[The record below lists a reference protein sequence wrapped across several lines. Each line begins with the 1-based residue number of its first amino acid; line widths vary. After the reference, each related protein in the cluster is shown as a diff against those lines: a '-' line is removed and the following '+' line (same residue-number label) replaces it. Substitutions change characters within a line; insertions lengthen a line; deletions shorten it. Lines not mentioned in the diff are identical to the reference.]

1 MDWKTASS
9 YYEAR
14 LTDALNVQRHAVDL
28 ANLPQAEVPT
38 RLKDI
43 LLEEE
48 EPTRR
53 QLERLKKR
61 EFRIAVVGLEKAGK
75 STFINAWLECDL
87 LPAKAGRCTFT
98 TTQIYSVENE
108 SEQRLEVQART
119 EEEFINLLKE
129 LEKEGAKE
137 GAKEDLRTIRSNEIT
152 LQQVIK
158 EGKRIFQFTRLEDIK
173 DKLKKYVADEKYAH
187 AVLEARLYTN
197 KLAQAEGIVFYDV
210 PGLDSGLAK
219 HVDEAQAMLSDCDAV
234 ILVQRDPS
242 LKEKEQEI
250 IKFTELGDKN
260 VTVADKLFVFLSRID
275 SLGSP
280 EALKTHIEEAS
291 QDWLRRAKLPPERIV
306 SGSAGA
312 YLILNN
318 LVGEQTK
325 LEIKKASKIRD
336 DLQDLTGITDEETL
350 RTRATGI
357 PVIKD
362 KIFSY
367 INTERVDIL
376 TKRCEASI
384 NKIMTSS
391 EEIYRIVSKN
401 YPDNPE
407 EAKIFEENNR
417 RVLFTEWWDQKWE
430 TIKADLQKYYED
442 YVIKKSLDSLD
453 TKSFTQMEKF
463 RERYLQIVDIEMK
476 KLREETFK
484 KKDTI
489 FLANSNPEYDRMK
502 ANFAWRDD
510 LYSDITKLLSS
521 IAHQL
526 AVELK
531 DEALQLVKYMTH
543 LLWGSNQVKSRLIQ
557 NSEEYFLEK
566 LENSLSVLFLRFA
579 RPVAEAL
586 IRGPVNSDTRNK
598 IIKTLGVDIEI
609 IDNYYIGKELAFQVL
624 KKYVKYGS
632 DLLFNPEL
640 RQQVLGV
647 REVATQIYG
656 VVEQIVVDVS
666 NELKSP
672 QEREE
677 AEAVVSEVKHDIYA
691 FEEYLRYAIFDAA
704 GFESYCIQ
712 ELKGL
717 IDSFRD
723 KKGTWNGVAI
733 NEWMQGNSLLLA
745 EIPDQLKSQESN
757 LEVSERLR
765 QLSIALKRNHSLA
778 GL

>member
-14 LTDALNVQRHAVDL
+14 LSDALNVQRHALNL
-28 ANLPQAEVPT
+28 AMLPQAEVPA
-38 RLKDI
+38 RLKEV
-43 LLEEE
+43 LLQEA

-87 LPAKAGRCTFT
+87 LPAKGGRCTFT

-119 EEEFINLLKE
+119 DEEFINLLKE
-129 LEKEGAKE
+129 LEKV
-137 GAKEDLRTIRSNEIT
+137 GAKEDLNTIKINEIT
-152 LQQVIK
+152 LQQVKK
-158 EGKRIFQFTRLEDIK
+158 EGNLTFPFTRLEDIREP
-173 DKLKKYVADEKYAH
+173 LKKYVADEKYAH

-219 HVDEAQAMLSDCDAV
+219 HVDEAQEMLSDCDAV
-234 ILVQRDPS
+234 ILVQRFTS
-242 LKEKEQEI
+242 LREKELEI

-275 SLGSP
+275 SIGSA

-291 QDWLRRAKLPPERIV
+291 QDWLRRANLPHERIV
-306 SGSAGA
+306 YGSAGA
-312 YLILNN
+312 YLILNG
-318 LVGEQTK
+318 LAGEQTK
-325 LEIKKASKIRD
+325 LEIGEASNIQAQLKR
-336 DLQDLTGITDEETL
+336 LTGITDGETI
-350 RTRATGI
+350 TKDGTGI
-357 PVIKD
+357 PEIKD
-362 KIFSY
+362 KIFNY
-367 INTERVDIL
+367 INTERVSIL
-376 TKRCEASI
+376 KKRCEASI
-384 NKIMTSS
+384 NKIISNS
-391 EEIYRIVSKN
+391 EEIYITVSKK
-401 YPDNPE
+401 YPENPE
-407 EAKIFEENNR
+407 EAKLFEENNR
-417 RVLFTEWWDQKWE
+417 RVLFTEWWHQKWE
-430 TIKADLQKYYED
+430 IIKADLQKYYEHS
-442 YVIKKSLDSLD
+442 VVNKPLESSSA
-453 TKSFTQMEKF
+453 KSFTQIEKF
-463 RERYLQIVDIEMK
+463 RERYLQIVEAEMK

-489 FLANSNPEYDRMK
+489 FLANSNPEFDRMK
-502 ANFAWRDD
+502 ANFAWRDS
-510 LYSDITKLLSS
+510 LYGDISKLLSS

-526 AVELK
+526 ALELK
-531 DEALQLVKYMTH
+531 DEALKLVDYMTS
-543 LLWGSNQVKSRLIQ
+543 LLWESNQVKFRLIES
-557 NSEEYFLEK
+557 SEEYFLAK

-598 IIKTLGVDIEI
+598 IIKSLGVDIEI
-609 IDNYYIGKELAFQVL
+609 VDNYYSGEEAAFKVL

-632 DLLFNPEL
+632 DLLFNPDL

-647 REVATQIYG
+647 AGVATQIAG
-656 VVEQIVVDVS
+656 VATQIVVDVS
-666 NELKSP
+666 KGLTSS
-672 QEREE
+672 QDSV
-677 AEAVVSEVKHDIYA
+677 AFEVENDINA
-691 FEEYLRYAIFDAA
+691 FEEYLRYAIFGAS

-717 IDSFRD
+717 VDSFRD
-723 KKGTWNGVAI
+723 KEGTWTGVAL
-733 NEWMQGNSLLLA
+733 NEWLQGNSILFA
-745 EIPDQLKSQESN
+745 EIPDKLKSKESN

-765 QLSIALKRNHSLA
+765 QLSIALKRSRS
-778 GL
+778 

>member
-1 MDWKTASS
+1 
-9 YYEAR
+9 
-14 LTDALNVQRHAVDL
+14 
-28 ANLPQAEVPT
+28 
-38 RLKDI
+38 
-43 LLEEE
+43 
-48 EPTRR
+48 
-53 QLERLKKR
+53 
-61 EFRIAVVGLEKAGK
+61 VGIEKAGK

>member
-14 LTDALNVQRHAVDL
+14 LSDALNVQRHALSL
-28 ANLPQAEVPT
+28 AMLPQAEVPA
-38 RLKDI
+38 RLKEI
-43 LLEEE
+43 LLQEA

-53 QLERLKKR
+53 QLERLRKR

-87 LPAKAGRCTFT
+87 LPAKGGRCTFT

-129 LEKEGAKE
+129 LEKV
-137 GAKEDLRTIRSNEIT
+137 GAKEDLNTIKINEIT
-152 LQQVIK
+152 LQQVK
-158 EGKRIFQFTRLEDIK
+158 REGNLTFPFTRLEDIREP
-173 DKLKKYVADEKYAH
+173 LKKYVADEKYAH

-219 HVDEAQAMLSDCDAV
+219 HVDEAQEMLSDCDAV
-234 ILVQRDPS
+234 ILVQRFTS
-242 LKEKEQEI
+242 LREKELEI

-275 SLGSP
+275 SIASA

-291 QDWLRRAKLPPERIV
+291 QDWLRRANLPHERIV
-306 SGSAGA
+306 YGSAGA
-312 YLILNN
+312 YLILNG
-318 LVGEQTK
+318 LAGEQTK
-325 LEIKKASKIRD
+325 LEIGEASNIQAQLKR
-336 DLQDLTGITDEETL
+336 LTGITDGEIITKDG
-350 RTRATGI
+350 TGI
-357 PVIKD
+357 PEIKD
-362 KIFSY
+362 KIFNY
-367 INTERVDIL
+367 INTERVSIL
-376 TKRCEASI
+376 KKRCEASI
-384 NKIMTSS
+384 NKIISTS
-391 EEIYRIVSKN
+391 EEIYITVSKN
-401 YPDNPE
+401 YPENPE
-407 EAKIFEENNR
+407 EAKLFEENNR
-417 RVLFTEWWDQKWE
+417 RVLFTEWWNQKWE
-430 TIKADLQKYYED
+430 IIKADLQKYYEHS
-442 YVIKKSLDSLD
+442 VVNKPLESSSAN
-453 TKSFTQMEKF
+453 SFTQIEKF
-463 RERYLQIVDIEMK
+463 RERYLQIVEAEMK

-489 FLANSNPEYDRMK
+489 FLANSNPEFDRMK
-502 ANFAWRDD
+502 ANFAWRDS
-510 LYSDITKLLSS
+510 LYGDISKLLSS

-526 AVELK
+526 ALELK
-531 DEALQLVKYMTH
+531 DEALKLVDYMTS
-543 LLWGSNQVKSRLIQ
+543 LLWESNQVKFRLIES
-557 NSEEYFLEK
+557 SEEYFLAK

-598 IIKTLGVDIEI
+598 IIKSLGVDIEI
-609 IDNYYIGKELAFQVL
+609 VDNYYSGEEAAFKVL

-632 DLLFNPEL
+632 DLLFNPDL

-647 REVATQIYG
+647 AGVATQIAG
-656 VVEQIVVDVS
+656 VATQIVVDVS
-666 NELKSP
+666 KGLTSS
-672 QEREE
+672 QDSV
-677 AEAVVSEVKHDIYA
+677 AFEVENDINA
-691 FEEYLRYAIFDAA
+691 FEEYLRYAIFGAS

-717 IDSFRD
+717 VDSFRD
-723 KKGTWNGVAI
+723 KEGTWTGVAL
-733 NEWMQGNSLLLA
+733 NEWLQGNSILFA
-745 EIPDQLKSQESN
+745 EIPDKLKSKESN

-765 QLSIALKRNHSLA
+765 QLSIALKRSRS
-778 GL
+778 

>member
-14 LTDALNVQRHAVDL
+14 LTDALNVQRHAINL
-28 ANLPQAEVPT
+28 ANLPQAEVPA
-38 RLKDI
+38 RLKDV
-43 LLEEE
+43 LLQEA

-53 QLERLKKR
+53 QLERLRKR

-87 LPAKAGRCTFT
+87 LPAKGGRCTFT

-119 EEEFINLLKE
+119 DEEFLNLLKE
-129 LEKEGAKE
+129 LEKV
-137 GAKEDLRTIRSNEIT
+137 GAKEDLKTIRDNEIT
-152 LQQVIK
+152 LQQVRR
-158 EGKRIFQFTRLEDIK
+158 EGNLTFPFTRLEDIREP
-173 DKLKKYVADEKYAH
+173 LKKYVADEKYAH

-219 HVDEAQAMLSDCDAV
+219 HVDEAQEMLSDCDAV
-234 ILVQRDPS
+234 ILVQRFTS
-242 LKEKEQEI
+242 LREKELEI

-275 SLGSP
+275 SIGSA

-291 QDWLRRAKLPPERIV
+291 QDWLRRANLPSERIV
-306 SGSAGA
+306 YGSAGA
-312 YLILNN
+312 YLILNG
-318 LVGEQTK
+318 LAGEQTK
-325 LEIKKASKIRD
+325 LEIGDASNIQAQLKR
-336 DLQDLTGITDEETL
+336 LTGIADGKIITKDG
-350 RTRATGI
+350 TGI
-357 PVIKD
+357 PEIKD
-362 KIFSY
+362 KIFNY
-367 INTERVDIL
+367 INTERVSIL
-376 TKRCEASI
+376 KKRCEASI
-384 NKIMTSS
+384 DKIISNS
-391 EEIYRIVSKN
+391 EEIYITVSKK
-401 YPDNPE
+401 YPENPE
-407 EAKIFEENNR
+407 EAKLFEENNR
-417 RVLFTEWWDQKWE
+417 RVLFTEWWNQKWE
-430 TIKADLQKYYED
+430 IIRADLQKYYEHS
-442 YVIKKSLDSLD
+442 VVNKPLESSSAN
-453 TKSFTQMEKF
+453 TFTQIEKF
-463 RERYLQIVDIEMK
+463 RERYLQIVEAEMK

-489 FLANSNPEYDRMK
+489 FLANSNPEFDRMK
-502 ANFAWRDD
+502 ANFAWRDS
-510 LYSDITKLLSS
+510 LYGDISKLLSS

-526 AVELK
+526 ALELK
-531 DEALQLVKYMTH
+531 DEALKLVDYMTS
-543 LLWGSNQVKSRLIQ
+543 LLWESNQVKFRLIES
-557 NSEEYFLEK
+557 SEEYFLAK

-598 IIKTLGVDIEI
+598 IIKSLGVDIEI
-609 IDNYYIGKELAFQVL
+609 VDNYYSGEEAAFKIL

-647 REVATQIYG
+647 AGVATAI
-656 VVEQIVVDVS
+656 DVS
-666 NELKSP
+666 KDLKHS
-672 QEREE
+672 Q
-677 AEAVVSEVKHDIYA
+677 EAVVFEVENDINA
-691 FEEYLRYAIFDAA
+691 FEEYLRYAIFGAS

-717 IDSFRD
+717 VDSFRD
-723 KKGTWNGVAI
+723 KEGTWTGVAL
-733 NEWMQGNSLLLA
+733 NEWLQGNSILFA
-745 EIPDQLKSQESN
+745 EIPDNLKSEESN

-765 QLSIALKRNHSLA
+765 QLSIALKRSRS
-778 GL
+778 

>member
-9 YYEAR
+9 YYETR
-14 LTDALNVQRHAVDL
+14 LSDALNVQRHALNL
-28 ANLPQAEVPT
+28 AMLPQAEVPS
-38 RLKDI
+38 RLKEV
-43 LLEEE
+43 LLQEA

-87 LPAKAGRCTFT
+87 LPAKGGRCTFT

-119 EEEFINLLKE
+119 DEEFLNLLKE
-129 LEKEGAKE
+129 LEKV
-137 GAKEDLRTIRSNEIT
+137 GAKEDLKTIRDNEIT
-152 LQQVIK
+152 LQQVRR
-158 EGKRIFQFTRLEDIK
+158 EGNLTFPFTRLEDIREP
-173 DKLKKYVADEKYAH
+173 LKKYVADEKYAH

-219 HVDEAQAMLSDCDAV
+219 HVDEAQEMLSDCDAV
-234 ILVQRDPS
+234 ILVQRFTS
-242 LKEKEQEI
+242 LREKELEI

-275 SLGSP
+275 SIGSA

-291 QDWLRRAKLPPERIV
+291 QDWLRRANLPSERIV
-306 SGSAGA
+306 YGSAGA
-312 YLILNN
+312 YLILNG
-318 LVGEQTK
+318 LAGEQTK
-325 LEIKKASKIRD
+325 LEIGDASNIQAQLKR
-336 DLQDLTGITDEETL
+336 LTGIADGKIITKDG
-350 RTRATGI
+350 TGI
-357 PVIKD
+357 PEIKD
-362 KIFSY
+362 KIFNY
-367 INTERVDIL
+367 INTERVSIL
-376 TKRCEASI
+376 KKRCEASI
-384 NKIMTSS
+384 DKIISNS
-391 EEIYRIVSKN
+391 EEIYITVSKK
-401 YPDNPE
+401 YPENPE
-407 EAKIFEENNR
+407 EAKLFEENNR
-417 RVLFTEWWDQKWE
+417 RVLFTEWWNKKWE
-430 TIKADLQKYYED
+430 IIRADLQKYYEHS
-442 YVIKKSLDSLD
+442 VVNKPLESSSAN
-453 TKSFTQMEKF
+453 TFTQIEKF
-463 RERYLQIVDIEMK
+463 RERYLQIVEAEMK

-489 FLANSNPEYDRMK
+489 FLANSNPEFDRMK
-502 ANFAWRDD
+502 ANFAWRDS
-510 LYSDITKLLSS
+510 LYGDISKLLSS

-526 AVELK
+526 ALELK
-531 DEALQLVKYMTH
+531 DEALKLVDYMTS
-543 LLWGSNQVKSRLIQ
+543 LLWESNQVKFRLIES
-557 NSEEYFLEK
+557 SEEYFLAK

-598 IIKTLGVDIEI
+598 IIKSLGVDIEI
-609 IDNYYIGKELAFQVL
+609 VDNYYSGEEAAFKIL

-647 REVATQIYG
+647 AGVATAI
-656 VVEQIVVDVS
+656 DVS
-666 NELKSP
+666 KDLKHS
-672 QEREE
+672 Q
-677 AEAVVSEVKHDIYA
+677 EAVVFEVENDINA
-691 FEEYLRYAIFDAA
+691 FEEYLRYAIFGAS

-717 IDSFRD
+717 VDSFRD
-723 KKGTWNGVAI
+723 KEGTWTGVAL
-733 NEWMQGNSLLLA
+733 NEWLQGNSILFA
-745 EIPDQLKSQESN
+745 EIPDNLKSEESN

-765 QLSIALKRNHSLA
+765 QLSIALKRSRS
-778 GL
+778 

>member
-14 LTDALNVQRHAVDL
+14 LSDALNVQRHALNL
-28 ANLPQAEVPT
+28 AMLPQAEVPS
-38 RLKDI
+38 RLKEV
-43 LLEEE
+43 LLQEA

-53 QLERLKKR
+53 QLERLRKR

-87 LPAKAGRCTFT
+87 LPAKGGRCTFT

-119 EEEFINLLKE
+119 EEEFLNLLKE
-129 LEKEGAKE
+129 LEKV
-137 GAKEDLRTIRSNEIT
+137 GAKEDLNTIKINEIT
-152 LQQVIK
+152 LQQVK
-158 EGKRIFQFTRLEDIK
+158 REGNLIFPFTRLEDIREP
-173 DKLKKYVADEKYAH
+173 LKKYVADEKYAH

-234 ILVQRDPS
+234 ILVQRFTS
-242 LKEKEQEI
+242 LREKELEI

-275 SLGSP
+275 SLGSA

-291 QDWLRRAKLPPERIV
+291 QDWLRRANLPSDRIV
-306 SGSAGA
+306 YGSAGA
-312 YLILNN
+312 YLILNG
-318 LVGEQTK
+318 LAGEQTK
-325 LEIKKASKIRD
+325 LEIGDASNIQAQ
-336 DLQDLTGITDEETL
+336 LQRLTGITDGETI
-350 RTRATGI
+350 TKDGTGI
-357 PVIKD
+357 PEIKD
-362 KIFSY
+362 KIFNY
-367 INTERVDIL
+367 INTERVSIL
-376 TKRCEASI
+376 KKRCEASI
-384 NKIMTSS
+384 DKIISNS
-391 EEIYRIVSKN
+391 EEIYITVSKK
-401 YPDNPE
+401 YPENPE
-407 EAKIFEENNR
+407 EAKLFEENNR
-417 RVLFTEWWDQKWE
+417 RVLFTEWWHQKWE
-430 TIKADLQKYYED
+430 IIKADLQKYYEHS
-442 YVIKKSLDSLD
+442 VVNKPLESSLAN
-453 TKSFTQMEKF
+453 SFTQIEKF
-463 RERYLQIVDIEMK
+463 RERYLQIVEAEMK

-489 FLANSNPEYDRMK
+489 FLANSNPEFDRMK
-502 ANFAWRDD
+502 ANFAWRDS
-510 LYSDITKLLSS
+510 LYGDISKLLSS

-526 AVELK
+526 ALELK
-531 DEALQLVKYMTH
+531 DEALKLVDYMTS
-543 LLWGSNQVKSRLIQ
+543 LLWESNQVKLRLIE
-557 NSEEYFLEK
+557 NSEDYFLAK

-598 IIKTLGVDIEI
+598 IIKSLGVDIEI
-609 IDNYYIGKELAFQVL
+609 VDNYYSGEEAAFKIL

-647 REVATQIYG
+647 AGVATQIAG
-656 VVEQIVVDVS
+656 LATQIVVEVS
-666 NELKSP
+666 TGLTSS
-672 QEREE
+672 QDSV
-677 AEAVVSEVKHDIYA
+677 AFEVENDINA
-691 FEEYLRYAIFDAA
+691 FEEYLRYAIFGAS

-717 IDSFRD
+717 VDNFRE
-723 KKGTWNGVAI
+723 KEGTWAGVAL
-733 NEWMQGNSLLLA
+733 NEWLQGNSILFA
-745 EIPDQLKSQESN
+745 EIPDNLKSKESN

-765 QLSIALKRNHSLA
+765 QLSIALKRSRS
-778 GL
+778 

>member
-14 LTDALNVQRHAVDL
+14 LSDALNVQRHAVNL
-28 ANLPQAEVPT
+28 AMLPQAEVPA
-38 RLKDI
+38 RLKDV
-43 LLEEE
+43 LLQEA

-87 LPAKAGRCTFT
+87 LPAKGGRCTFT

-108 SEQRLEVQART
+108 SEQRLEVQARN

-129 LEKEGAKE
+129 LEKV
-137 GAKEDLRTIRSNEIT
+137 GAKEDLNTIRANEIT
-152 LQQVIK
+152 LQQVRR
-158 EGKRIFQFTRLEDIK
+158 EGNVTFSFTRLEDIREP
-173 DKLKKYVADEKYAH
+173 LKKYVADEKYAH

-219 HVDEAQAMLSDCDAV
+219 HVDEAQEMLSDCDAV
-234 ILVQRDPS
+234 ILVQRFTS
-242 LKEKEQEI
+242 LREKELEI

-275 SLGSP
+275 SLGSA

-291 QDWLRRAKLPPERIV
+291 QDWLRRANLPPERIV
-306 SGSAGA
+306 YGSAGA
-312 YLILNN
+312 YLILNG
-318 LVGEQTK
+318 LAGEQTK
-325 LEIKKASKIRD
+325 LEIGEASNIQAQLKR
-336 DLQDLTGITDEETL
+336 LTGIADAETI
-350 RTRATGI
+350 TKDGTGI
-357 PVIKD
+357 PEIKD
-362 KIFSY
+362 KIFNY
-367 INTERVDIL
+367 INTERVSIL
-376 TKRCEASI
+376 NKRCEASI
-384 NKIMTSS
+384 NKIISNS
-391 EEIYRIVSKN
+391 EDIYITVSKK
-401 YPDNPE
+401 YPENPE
-407 EAKIFEENNR
+407 EAKLFEENNR
-417 RVLFTEWWDQKWE
+417 RVLFTEWWNQKWE
-430 TIKADLQKYYED
+430 ITKADLQKYYE
-442 YVIKKSLDSLD
+442 YSVVNKPLESSSAN
-453 TKSFTQMEKF
+453 TFTQIEKF
-463 RERYLQIVDIEMK
+463 RERYLQIVEAEMK

-489 FLANSNPEYDRMK
+489 FLANSNPEFDRMK
-502 ANFAWRDD
+502 ANFAWRDS
-510 LYSDITKLLSS
+510 LYGDISKLLYS

-526 AVELK
+526 ALELK
-531 DEALQLVKYMTH
+531 DEALKLVDYMTR
-543 LLWGSNQVKSRLIQ
+543 LLWESNQVKFRLIE
-557 NSEEYFLEK
+557 NSEEYFLAK

-598 IIKTLGVDIEI
+598 IIKSLGVDIEI
-609 IDNYYIGKELAFQVL
+609 VDNYYSGEEAAFKVL

-647 REVATQIYG
+647 AGVATQIAG
-656 VVEQIVVDVS
+656 VATQIVVDVS
-666 NELKSP
+666 KDLVSS
-672 QEREE
+672 QDS
-677 AEAVVSEVKHDIYA
+677 VVFEVENDINA
-691 FEEYLRYAIFDAA
+691 FEEYLRYAIFGAS

-717 IDSFRD
+717 VDNFRE
-723 KKGTWNGVAI
+723 KEGTWAGVAL
-733 NEWMQGNSLLLA
+733 NEWLQGNSILFA
-745 EIPDQLKSQESN
+745 EIPDNLKSKESN

-765 QLSIALKRNHSLA
+765 QLSIALKRSRS
-778 GL
+778 

>member
-14 LTDALNVQRHAVDL
+14 LSDALNVQRHALNL
-28 ANLPQAEVPT
+28 AMLPQAEVPA
-38 RLKDI
+38 RLKEV
-43 LLEEE
+43 LLQEA

-53 QLERLKKR
+53 QLERLRKR

-87 LPAKAGRCTFT
+87 LPAKGGRCTFT

-129 LEKEGAKE
+129 LEKV
-137 GAKEDLRTIRSNEIT
+137 GAKEDLNTIKINEIT
-152 LQQVIK
+152 LQQVK
-158 EGKRIFQFTRLEDIK
+158 REGNLTFPFTRLEDIREP
-173 DKLKKYVADEKYAH
+173 LKKYVADEKYAH

-219 HVDEAQAMLSDCDAV
+219 HVDEAQEMLSDCDAV
-234 ILVQRDPS
+234 ILVQRFTS
-242 LKEKEQEI
+242 LREKELEI

-275 SLGSP
+275 SIGSA

-291 QDWLRRAKLPPERIV
+291 QDWLRRANLPHERIV
-306 SGSAGA
+306 YGSAGA
-312 YLILNN
+312 YLILKG
-318 LVGEQTK
+318 LAGEQTK
-325 LEIKKASKIRD
+325 LEIGEASNIQAQLKR
-336 DLQDLTGITDEETL
+336 LTGITDGETI
-350 RTRATGI
+350 TKDGTGI
-357 PVIKD
+357 PEIKD
-362 KIFSY
+362 KIFNY
-367 INTERVDIL
+367 INTERVSIL
-376 TKRCEASI
+376 KKRCEASI
-384 NKIMTSS
+384 NKIISTS
-391 EEIYRIVSKN
+391 EEIYITVSKK
-401 YPDNPE
+401 YPENPE
-407 EAKIFEENNR
+407 EAKLFEENNR
-417 RVLFTEWWDQKWE
+417 RVLFAEWWHQKWE
-430 TIKADLQKYYED
+430 IIKADLQKYYEHS
-442 YVIKKSLDSLD
+442 VVNKPLESSSA
-453 TKSFTQMEKF
+453 KSFTQIEKF
-463 RERYLQIVDIEMK
+463 RERYLQIVEAEMK

-489 FLANSNPEYDRMK
+489 FLANSNPEFDRMK
-502 ANFAWRDD
+502 ANFAWRDS
-510 LYSDITKLLSS
+510 LYGDISKLLSS

-526 AVELK
+526 ALELK
-531 DEALQLVKYMTH
+531 DEALKLVDYMTS
-543 LLWGSNQVKSRLIQ
+543 LLWESNQVKFRLIES
-557 NSEEYFLEK
+557 SEEYFLAK

-598 IIKTLGVDIEI
+598 IIKSLGVDIEI
-609 IDNYYIGKELAFQVL
+609 VDNYYNGEEAAFKVL

-632 DLLFNPEL
+632 DLLFNLDL

-647 REVATQIYG
+647 AGVATQISG
-656 VVEQIVVDVS
+656 VATQIVVDVS
-666 NELKSP
+666 KGLTSS
-672 QEREE
+672 QDSV
-677 AEAVVSEVKHDIYA
+677 AFEVENDINA
-691 FEEYLRYAIFDAA
+691 FEEYLRYAIFGAS

-717 IDSFRD
+717 VDSFRD
-723 KKGTWNGVAI
+723 KEGTWTGVAL
-733 NEWMQGNSLLLA
+733 NEWLQGNSILFA
-745 EIPDQLKSQESN
+745 EIPDNLKSKESN

-765 QLSIALKRNHSLA
+765 QLSIALKRSRS
-778 GL
+778 

>member
-14 LTDALNVQRHAVDL
+14 LSDALNVQRHALNL
-28 ANLPQAEVPT
+28 AMLPQAEVPA
-38 RLKDI
+38 RLKEVV
-43 LLEEE
+43 LQEA

-87 LPAKAGRCTFT
+87 LPAKGGRCTFT

-119 EEEFINLLKE
+119 EEEFLNLLKE
-129 LEKEGAKE
+129 LEKV
-137 GAKEDLRTIRSNEIT
+137 GAKEDLNTIKINEIT
-152 LQQVIK
+152 LQQVRR
-158 EGKRIFQFTRLEDIK
+158 EGNLTFPFTRLEDIREP
-173 DKLKKYVADEKYAH
+173 LKKYVADEKYAH

-219 HVDEAQAMLSDCDAV
+219 HVDEAQEMLSDCDAV
-234 ILVQRDPS
+234 ILVQRFTS
-242 LKEKEQEI
+242 LREKELEI

-275 SLGSP
+275 SIGSA

-291 QDWLRRAKLPPERIV
+291 QDWLRRADLPSDRIV
-306 SGSAGA
+306 YGSAGA
-312 YLILNN
+312 YLILNG
-318 LVGEQTK
+318 LAGEQTK
-325 LEIKKASKIRD
+325 LEIGEASNIQAQLKRV
-336 DLQDLTGITDEETL
+336 TGITHGEIITKDG
-350 RTRATGI
+350 TGI
-357 PVIKD
+357 PEIKN
-362 KIFSY
+362 KIFNY
-367 INTERVDIL
+367 INTERVSIL
-376 TKRCEASI
+376 KKRCEASI
-384 NKIMTSS
+384 DKIISNS
-391 EEIYRIVSKN
+391 EEIYITVSKK
-401 YPDNPE
+401 YPENPE
-407 EAKIFEENNR
+407 EAKLFEENNR
-417 RVLFTEWWDQKWE
+417 RVLFTEWWNPKWE
-430 TIKADLQKYYED
+430 IIRADLQKYYEHS
-442 YVIKKSLDSLD
+442 VVNKPLESSSAN
-453 TKSFTQMEKF
+453 SFTQIEKF
-463 RERYLQIVDIEMK
+463 RERYLQIVEAEMK

-489 FLANSNPEYDRMK
+489 FLANSNPEFDRMK
-502 ANFAWRDD
+502 ANFAWRDS
-510 LYSDITKLLSS
+510 LYGDISKLLSS

-526 AVELK
+526 ALELK
-531 DEALQLVKYMTH
+531 DEALKLVDYMTK
-543 LLWGSNQVKSRLIQ
+543 LLWESNQVKFRLIE
-557 NSEEYFLEK
+557 NSEEYFLAK

-586 IRGPVNSDTRNK
+586 IRGPVNSETRNK
-598 IIKTLGVDIEI
+598 IIKSLGVDIEI
-609 IDNYYIGKELAFQVL
+609 VDNYYSGEEAAFKVL

-647 REVATQIYG
+647 AGVVTQIAGVATQI
-656 VVEQIVVDVS
+656 VVEVS
-666 NELKSP
+666 TDLTSS
-672 QEREE
+672 QDSV
-677 AEAVVSEVKHDIYA
+677 AFEVENDINA
-691 FEEYLRYAIFDAA
+691 FEEYLRYAIFCAS

-717 IDSFRD
+717 VDSFRE
-723 KKGTWNGVAI
+723 KEGTWTGVAL
-733 NEWMQGNSLLLA
+733 NEWLQGNPILFA
-745 EIPDQLKSQESN
+745 EIPDNLKSKESN

-765 QLSIALKRNHSLA
+765 QLSIALKRSRS
-778 GL
+778 

>member
-14 LTDALNVQRHAVDL
+14 LSDALNVQRHAVNL
-28 ANLPQAEVPT
+28 AMLPQAEVPV
-38 RLKDI
+38 RLKEV
-43 LLEEE
+43 LLQEA

-53 QLERLKKR
+53 QLERLRKR

-87 LPAKAGRCTFT
+87 LPAKGGRCTFT

-119 EEEFINLLKE
+119 EEEFANLLKE
-129 LEKEGAKE
+129 LEKV
-137 GAKEDLRTIRSNEIT
+137 GAKEDLNTIRANEIT
-152 LQQVIK
+152 LQQVRR
-158 EGKRIFQFTRLEDIK
+158 EGNLTFPFTRLEDIREP
-173 DKLKKYVADEKYAH
+173 LKKYVADEKYAH

-234 ILVQRDPS
+234 ILVQRFTS
-242 LKEKEQEI
+242 LREKELEI

-275 SLGSP
+275 SLGSA

-291 QDWLRRAKLPPERIV
+291 QDWLKRANLPSERIV
-306 SGSAGA
+306 YGSAGA
-312 YLILNN
+312 YLILNA
-318 LVGEQTK
+318 LAGEQTK
-325 LEIKKASKIRD
+325 LEIGDASNILAQLKR
-336 DLQDLTGITDEETL
+336 LTGITDEETL
-350 RTRATGI
+350 QKNGTGI
-357 PVIKD
+357 PGIKE
-362 KIFSY
+362 KIFNY
-367 INTERVDIL
+367 INTERVSIL
-376 TKRCEASI
+376 KKRCEASI
-384 NKIMTSS
+384 HKILSSS
-391 EEIYRIVSKN
+391 EEIYLTVSKK
-401 YPDNPE
+401 YPENPE
-407 EAKIFEENNR
+407 EAKLFEENNR
-417 RVLFTEWWDQKWE
+417 RVLFTEWWHRKWE

-442 YVIKKSLDSLD
+442 SVVNKSLEIS
-453 TKSFTQMEKF
+453 TVNSFTQIEEF
-463 RERYLQIVDIEMK
+463 RERYLQIVENEMK

-489 FLANSNPEYDRMK
+489 FLANSNPEFDRMK

-510 LYSDITKLLSS
+510 LYGDITKLLAS

-526 AVELK
+526 ALELK
-531 DEALQLVKYMTH
+531 DEALKLVEYMTS
-543 LLWGSNQVKSRLIQ
+543 LLWGSNQVKLRLIE
-557 NSEEYFLEK
+557 NSDDYFLAK

-586 IRGPVNSDTRNK
+586 IRGPVNSDTRHK
-598 IIKTLGVDIEI
+598 IIKSLGVDIEI
-609 IDNYYIGKELAFQVL
+609 VDNYYTGEEPAFKVL

-632 DLLFNPEL
+632 DLLFNSEI

-647 REVATQIYG
+647 SKTVTQAIKN
-656 VVEQIVVDVS
+656 VS
-666 NELKSP
+666 NNIISSEGS
-672 QEREE
+672 
-677 AEAVVSEVKHDIYA
+677 VVFEVENDINA
-691 FEEYLRYAIFDAA
+691 FEEYLRYAIFGAA

-717 IDSFRD
+717 VDSFRD
-723 KKGTWNGVAI
+723 KEGTWAGVAL
-733 NEWMQGNSLLLA
+733 NEWLQGNPILFA
-745 EIPDQLKSQESN
+745 EIPYNLKSQESN

-765 QLSIALKRNHSLA
+765 QLSIALKRNRSPEVL
-778 GL
+778 